1 MGYHLHMPFYLGV
14 FTEYSCFVYFSSSK
28 SERKRFLKVI
38 SFCFEDSSSSIK
50 YAPLV
55 EFNPLNLSITK

>member
-1 MGYHLHMPFYLGV
+1 MNKIF
-14 FTEYSCFVYFSSSK
+14 CDFVSAINYGIIN
-28 SERKRFLKVI
+28 EWAEAYRKERFLKVI

-55 EFNPLNLSITK
+55 EFNPINLSITK

>member
-1 MGYHLHMPFYLGV
+1 MNKIFVILFQQ
-14 FTEYSCFVYFSSSK
+14 SCYGIIN
-28 SERKRFLKVI
+28 EWAEAYRKERFLKVI

-50 YAPLV
+50 YASLA